1 MAKKEDRQV
10 IYMACTECR
19 TRNYATEKNKRND
32 ADRIEL
38 KKFCPRCRQHQ
49 LHREAR

>member
-10 IYMACTECR
+10 IYMACTECKR
-19 TRNYATEKNKRND
+19 RNYATFKNKRND

-38 KKFCPRCRQHQ
+38 KKFCSRCRAHQ
-49 LHREAR
+49 VHRESR

>member
-19 TRNYATEKNKRND
+19 QRNYATAKNKRND

>member
-19 TRNYATEKNKRND
+19 QRNYATQKNKRND

-38 KKFCPRCRQHQ
+38 KKFCPKCRVHQ